1 MYTSDGSLG
10 LVYAASTK
18 ERQYANFGDAL
29 SPIVIH
35 LLTGGKVKHL
45 NFNSDCERIA
55 AIGTILHNFSNN
67 TLHVWGTGLDVT
79 RNIRNADKKYFDP
92 RDMNIDYKIHA
103 VRGRITEAALSCFG
117 VSVSGVYGDP
127 AILLR
132 KMLKTYVGDK
142 KNGKIGVICHL
153 TELEDYSP
161 DSLVKE
167 ELKRY
172 KFDSDGFKLI
182 NPITNPDPLS
192 VVKKVKEIA
201 ECSYIL
207 SASLHGLIIAEAFNV
222 PCAMLSSLV
231 VKSDRFSIFDYN
243 ESLDHRFRDFYSGM
257 DEPSLLAYRAPY
269 NISLGYSDVKSF
281 LDSFW
286 SPIKNFDEVADKLAN
301 AFPVDPTSYK
311 DNVELSE
318 EFFLLK
324 V

>member
-10 LVYAASTK
+10 LVYAASVK
-18 ERQYANFGDAL
+18 ERPYANFGDAL

-35 LLTGGKVKHL
+35 LLTGEKVKHL
-45 NFNSDCERIA
+45 DFNSDCERISA
-55 AIGTILHNFSNN
+55 VGTILHSFSNN

-79 RNIRNADKKYFDP
+79 RNIRNADKKFFDP

-161 DSLVKE
+161 ESFVKE
-167 ELKRY
+167 GLKRY
-172 KFDSDGFKLI
+172 RFDSDNFKLI

-192 VVKKVKEIA
+192 VVEKVKEIA

-222 PCAMLSSLV
+222 PCAMLSSSV
-231 VKSDRFSIFDYN
+231 SKSDRFSVFDYN
-243 ESLDHRFRDFYSGM
+243 ERIDHRFRDFYSGM
-257 DEPSLLAYRAPY
+257 GEPTCLAYKAPVQEKLS
-269 NISLGYSDVKSF
+269 IDEVKDFLDKRWVEILGFDKAAEELASSFPGKYYGFVDHKSF
-281 LDSFW
+281 DDDFYSIF
-286 SPIKNFDEVADKLAN
+286 V
-301 AFPVDPTSYK
+301 
-311 DNVELSE
+311 
-318 EFFLLK
+318 
-324 V
+324 